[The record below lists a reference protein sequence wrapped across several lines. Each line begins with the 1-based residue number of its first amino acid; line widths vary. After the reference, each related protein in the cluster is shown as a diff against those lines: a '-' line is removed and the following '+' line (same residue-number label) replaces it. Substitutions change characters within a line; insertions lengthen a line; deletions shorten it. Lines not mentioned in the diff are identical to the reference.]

1 MILDNV
7 IEWGFGG
14 VQLTSVTG
22 YIDREIL
29 VSRDASALTG
39 SVSVDLGFPDAGVLL
54 PSNLVDT
61 TDLQTFTQELRLA
74 SDNTSPFQWLIGG
87 FYSDVERLYSQ
98 RLPTP
103 GYDAFT
109 DAVLGAGTSA
119 AVANGFGPDSPY
131 NRSEEHTSEL
141 QSLIRN

>member
-7 IEWGFGG
+7 IAWGFGG

-61 TDLQTFTQELRLA
+61 TDLQTFTQELRL
-74 SDNTSPFQWLIGG
+74 
-87 FYSDVERLYSQ
+87 R
-98 RLPTP
+98 
-103 GYDAFT
+103 
-109 DAVLGAGTSA
+109 SA
-119 AVANGFGPDSPY
+119 
-131 NRSEEHTSEL
+131 EHPSEL
-141 QSLIRN
+141 QSLMPIPNAFFCLTKKTIGY